1 MTGFDTVGLTRPA
14 SQLVTVFGGS
24 GFLGRHVVRALAKRG
39 YRIRVAVRRPDLA
52 QFLQPLGRVGQ
63 IVGVQANLRNP
74 ASIVRAA
81 EHADIVVNLV
91 GILQESGSQSFQR
104 LQAEGAGEV
113 ARAAAAVNAP
123 MVHVSALGADEAS
136 PSAYARSKA
145 IGEANVFAARPD
157 AVVFRPSIV
166 FGPGDSFFNRF
177 AALARM
183 LPVLPLAGAG
193 ARMQPVF
200 VGDVAEAIARAVEG
214 RLQGGRVYEL
224 GGPEIL
230 TLQQLVEYTLK
241 VTMRS
246 RVLLP
251 LPAPAARLQARAM
264 ELADTL
270 TLGLLPDTL
279 KLTRDQVT
287 LLQSDNVV
295 SEAARAEGRTIEGIG
310 IAPTA
315 IEAVVPG
322 YLWRFR
328 KAGQFATGRGSPD
341 MAATPDLMAADPM
354 GEGSQHHPGNASGPA
369 VGQLAAG
376 AGPAPGVRWGKR
388 Q

>member
-63 IVGVQANLRNP
+63 IVAVQANLRNP
-74 ASIVRAA
+74 ASITRAA

-91 GILQESGSQSFQR
+91 GILQESGKQSFHR

-113 ARAAAAVNAP
+113 ARAAAALGAP
-123 MVHVSALGADEAS
+123 VVHVSALGADAES
-136 PSAYARSKA
+136 GSVYARTKA
-145 IGEANVFAARPD
+145 MGEARVRDARPD
-157 AVVFRPSIV
+157 AVILRPSIV

-177 AALARM
+177 ASLARL

-193 ARMQPVF
+193 TRMQPIF
-200 VGDVAEAIARAVEG
+200 VGDVAEAVTRAVEG
-214 RLQGGRVYEL
+214 QVKGGTVYEL

-230 TLQQLVEYTLK
+230 TLQALVEYTLA
-241 VTMRS
+241 VTMRR
-246 RVLLP
+246 RVVLP
-251 LPAPAARLQARAM
+251 VPGPLARVQARAM
-264 ELADTL
+264 EFADTL

-287 LLQSDNVV
+287 LLESDNVV
-295 SEAARAEGRTIEGIG
+295 SEAARAEGRTIEGLG

-328 KAGQFATGRGSPD
+328 KAGQFATGRGTPG
-341 MAATPDLMAADPM
+341 MAATPDLMAPEPM
-354 GEGSQHHPGNASGPA
+354 GAGSQHHPQDASGPA
-369 VGQLAAG
+369 VGQQAAG
-376 AGPAPGVRWGKR
+376 AGPAPGMRWGKR
-388 Q
+388 R